1 MQRVSKWLGGVI
13 VRSSGPNVGPVIDLP
28 DPNVTRHCVPLAFKI
43 SPLISLFSLQR
54 GIAP

>member
-43 SPLISLFSLQR
+43 SPLISLFRLQR